1 MAVTYA
7 GTKTETG
14 EYAEIVQE
22 IYADSPTFRGETIEL
37 VEGHKSGMDIYESSA
52 TITFTAANYGAV
64 TTDNVILKAQKSV
77 VNLNTFNAEGIIDES
92 SLKEKGTRFMRSMKA
107 GAYNV
112 VSDEFDKKVLIQ
124 VQPAIGAKLES
135 WVWNGAT
142 TATKT
147 AIAALVP
154 GAGQGSISA
163 GAQALVAAMPV
174 TLFDSVP
181 ARMLYNDSQSK
192 TVAGNG
198 LGEYLKVASPA
209 AVTTATIV
217 AEYVKIYN
225 TIPDDVLV
233 MTGDDAPIIY
243 APKAHYKL
251 IKNVN
256 KVQGV
261 ALQENFVGTSFNDMY
276 FNDVK
281 IIFVDLVGFAIVAQ
295 KKNIMLVM
303 DLLSDSSQLIIEKE
317 ANASTRRIV
326 KLINSMATW
335 VVKQKW
341 NVLYNG

>member
-1 MAVTYA
+1 MAVTYT

-37 VEGHKSGMDIYESSA
+37 VEGHKSGLDIYESSA
-52 TITFTAANYGAV
+52 EITFTAANYGAV
-64 TTDNVILKAQKSV
+64 TADNVNLKAQKSI
-77 VNLNTFNAEGIIDES
+77 VNLKTFNVEGIIDEI
-92 SLKEKGTRFMRSMKA
+92 SLKGTRFERSMKA

-112 VSDEFDKKVLIQ
+112 VSDEFDQKVLIQ
-124 VQPAIGAKLES
+124 VQPAVGEKLES

-142 TATKT
+142 TATK
-147 AIAALVP
+147 ASIAALTP

-174 TLFDSVP
+174 TLFDSIP
-181 ARMLYNDSQSK
+181 ATMLYNDSQSK
-192 TVAGNG
+192 TVPGAG
-198 LGEYLKVASPA
+198 LGDYLKVPSPA
-209 AVTTATIV
+209 TITTATIV

-225 TIPDDVLV
+225 AIPDKVLV

-251 IKNVN
+251 IKSVN
-256 KVQGV
+256 RVQGA
-261 ALQENFVGTSFNDMY
+261 ALQENFVGNSFNDMS

-281 IIFVDLVGFAIVAQ
+281 IIFVDLVGFSIVAQ
-295 KKNIMLVM
+295 KKNLKLVM

-317 ANASTRRIV
+317 ANASTRRIL
-326 KLINSMATW
+326 KLINSMTTW
-335 VVKQKW
+335 VVKQKY
-341 NVLYNG
+341 NVL

>member
-1 MAVTYA
+1 MAITYT
-7 GTKTETG
+7 GTKTEAG

-37 VEGHKSGMDIYESSA
+37 VEGHKSGLDVYESSA
-52 TITFTAANYGAV
+52 EITFSAANYGPV
-64 TTDNVILKAQKSV
+64 TADNVNLKAQKSI
-77 VNLNTFNAEGIIDES
+77 VNLKTFNVEGIIDES
-92 SLKEKGTRFMRSMKA
+92 SLKGTRFERSMKA

-112 VSDEFDKKVLIQ
+112 VSDEFDQKVLIQ
-124 VQPAIGAKLES
+124 VQPAVGAKLES

-142 TATKT
+142 AATKA

-163 GAQALVAAMPV
+163 GAQTLVAAMPV
-174 TLFDSVP
+174 TLFDSIP
-181 ARMLYNDSQSK
+181 ATMLYNDSQSK
-192 TVAGNG
+192 AVPGAG
-198 LGEYLKVASPA
+198 LGDYLKVAGTT
-209 AVTTATIV
+209 VTTANIV
-217 AEYVKIYN
+217 AEYVKKYN
-225 TIPDDVLV
+225 AIPNDVLV
-233 MTGDDAPIIY
+233 MTGDDAPVIF

-251 IKNVN
+251 IKSVN
-256 KVQGV
+256 RVQGA
-261 ALQENFVGTSFNDMY
+261 ALQENFVGNSFNDMY

-295 KKNIMLVM
+295 KMNLKLVM

-317 ANASTRRIV
+317 ANASTRRIL
-326 KLINSMATW
+326 KLINSMTTW

>member
-1 MAVTYA
+1 MAVTYT

-37 VEGHKSGMDIYESSA
+37 VEGHKSGLDIYESSA
-52 TITFTAANYGAV
+52 EITFTAANYGQV
-64 TTDNVILKAQKSV
+64 TADNVNLKAQKSI
-77 VNLNTFNAEGIIDES
+77 VNLKTFNVEGIIDEI
-92 SLKEKGTRFMRSMKA
+92 SLKGTRFERSMKA

-112 VSDEFDKKVLIQ
+112 VSDEFDQKVLIQ
-124 VQPAIGAKLES
+124 VQPAVGEKLES

-142 TATKT
+142 TATK
-147 AIAALVP
+147 ASIAALTP

-174 TLFDSVP
+174 TLFDSIP
-181 ARMLYNDSQSK
+181 ATMLYNDSQSK
-192 TVAGNG
+192 AVPGAG
-198 LGEYLKVASPA
+198 LGDYLKVPSPA
-209 AVTTATIV
+209 TITTATIV

-225 TIPDDVLV
+225 AIPDKVLV

-251 IKNVN
+251 IKSVN
-256 KVQGV
+256 RVQGA
-261 ALQENFVGTSFNDMY
+261 ALQENFVGNSFNDMS

-281 IIFVDLVGFAIVAQ
+281 IIFVDLVGFSIVAQ
-295 KKNIMLVM
+295 KKNLKLVM

-317 ANASTRRIV
+317 ANASTRRIL
-326 KLINSMATW
+326 KLINSMTTW

>member
-1 MAVTYA
+1 MAITYT
-7 GTKTETG
+7 GTKTEAG

-37 VEGHKSGMDIYESSA
+37 VEGHKSGLDVYESSA
-52 TITFTAANYGAV
+52 EITFSAANYGPV
-64 TTDNVILKAQKSV
+64 TADNVNLKAQKSI
-77 VNLNTFNAEGIIDES
+77 VNLKTFNVEGIIDES
-92 SLKEKGTRFMRSMKA
+92 SLKGTRFERSMKA

-112 VSDEFDKKVLIQ
+112 VSDEFDQKVLIQ
-124 VQPAIGAKLES
+124 VQPAVGAKLES

-142 TATKT
+142 AATKA

-174 TLFDSVP
+174 TLFDSIP
-181 ARMLYNDSQSK
+181 ATMLYNDSQSK
-192 TVAGNG
+192 AVPGAG
-198 LGEYLKVASPA
+198 LGDYLKVASPA
-209 AVTTATIV
+209 TVTSASIV

-225 TIPDDVLV
+225 TIPNDVLV
-233 MTGDDAPIIY
+233 MTGDDAPVIF

-251 IKNVN
+251 IKSVN
-256 KVQGV
+256 RVQGA
-261 ALQENFVGTSFNDMY
+261 ALQENFVGNSFNDMY

-295 KKNIMLVM
+295 KTNLKLVM

-317 ANASTRRIV
+317 ANASTRRIL
-326 KLINSMATW
+326 KLINSMTTW
-335 VVKQKW
+335 IVKQKY

>member
-1 MAVTYA
+1 MAVTYT
-7 GTKTETG
+7 GTKTQAG

-22 IYADSPTFRGETIEL
+22 IYADSPTFRGETIEI
-37 VEGHKSGMDIYESSA
+37 VEGHKSGMEIYESSA
-52 TITFTAANYGAV
+52 EITFSAANYGSV
-64 TTDNVILKAQKSV
+64 TADNVALKTQKSKV
-77 VNLNTFNAEGIIDES
+77 DLNTFNVEGIIDES
-92 SLKEKGTRFMRSMKA
+92 SLKGTRFEKSMAA

-112 VSDEFDKKVLIQ
+112 VSDEFDKAVLVQ
-124 VQPAIGAKLES
+124 VTPAVGAKLES

-142 TATKT
+142 AATKT

-163 GAQALVAAMPV
+163 GAQALVAAMPT
-174 TLFDSVP
+174 TLFDSIP
-181 ARMLYNDSQSK
+181 ATMLYNNSQSK
-192 TVAGNG
+192 AVPGAG
-198 LGEYLKVASPA
+198 LGDYKKVLTPATVTAAS
-209 AVTTATIV
+209 IV

-225 TIPDDVLV
+225 TIPDEVLV

-251 IKNVN
+251 IKSVN
-256 KVQGV
+256 RVQGA
-261 ALQENFVGTSFNDMY
+261 ALQENFVGNSFNDMY

-281 IIFVDLVGFAIVAQ
+281 IIFVDLVGFAVVAQ
-295 KKNIMLVM
+295 KKNLKLVM

-317 ANASTRRIV
+317 ANASTRRIL
-326 KLINSMATW
+326 KLINTMNTW